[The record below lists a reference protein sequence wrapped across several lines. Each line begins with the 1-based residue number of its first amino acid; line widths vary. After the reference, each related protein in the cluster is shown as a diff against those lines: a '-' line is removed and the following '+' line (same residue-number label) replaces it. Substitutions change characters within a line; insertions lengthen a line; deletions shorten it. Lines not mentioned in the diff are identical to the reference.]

1 MKDEIV
7 VRKYTDLKPFFEKK
21 ALQNQV
27 ILNKNFLVLYDSIN
41 NQADLS
47 ANIMDSASKIANAV
61 NYINQ
66 ATSGKSKL
74 EAIITPK
81 MREALANGT
90 AKLCN
95 SHKDG

>member
-41 NQADLS
+41 NQTDLS